1 MKISIVGAG
10 YVGLIQG
17 VGLAELGHEITLID
31 IDQDKVDLINKKVP
45 PIHEQGLA
53 EALKK
58 VELKASTSYD
68 SISKADVVFVCVGT
82 PSREDGSINLDYVYS
97 CAHSIS
103 ENLDKY
109 AVVCVKSTVLPGT
122 TEKFGEILSES
133 GRVFG
138 LAHNPEF
145 LREGTALNDFRNPD
159 RVVVGQSDEKSGD
172 IVARIYESFNC
183 EKLRTSIRASEMI
196 KYVANSFLAT
206 KISFANE
213 VANMCENFGV
223 DANEVWE
230 GVALDNRINPKFLR
244 HGAGFGGSC
253 FPKDVKALIHAS
265 KSGGYDPLI
274 LNSVIETNELQPKRL
289 IKLLKTLMPDVKG
302 KKIGVLGLSFK
313 PGTTDVR
320 EAVSLKVIDEL
331 LGEGAEVIAYDPSAM
346 KEAKKLLGDK
356 ILFAQTLQEA
366 LERSDAC
373 LVVTEWEEIVEHDF
387 SGFDKPLIDG
397 RGVKKP
403 NQSYRRIGKPF

>member
-17 VGLAELGHEITLID
+17 VGLAELGHEVTLID
-31 IDQDKVDLINKKVP
+31 IDQDKVDSINKGVP
-45 PIHEQGLA
+45 PIHEKGLA

-68 SISKADVVFVCVGT
+68 SIGESDVVFVCVGT
-82 PSREDGSINLDYVYS
+82 PSREDGSTNLDYVYS

-103 ENLDKY
+103 ENLDNY
-109 AVVCVKSTVLPGT
+109 TVVCVKSTVLPGT
-122 TEKFGEILSES
+122 TEKVGEILSKS
-133 GRVFG
+133 GKVFG

-159 RVVVGQSDEKSGD
+159 RVVIGQSDERSGD
-172 IVARIYESFNC
+172 VIEKVYESFDC
-183 EKLRTSIRASEMI
+183 KKLRTSIRASEMI

-265 KSGGYDPLI
+265 KSGGYEPLI

-302 KKIGVLGLSFK
+302 KKVGVLGLSFK

-331 LGEGAEVIAYDPSAM
+331 LREGVEVIAYDPSAM

-356 ILFAQTLQEA
+356 VLFAQTLQDA

-373 LVVTEWEEIVEHDF
+373 LVVTEWAEIVEHDY